1 MRRFVCLVLSGTLLA
16 GCASHPAKS
25 DKTTADGTAG
35 APGTKG
41 ANSKVVLTPD
51 TTLTGK
57 VVRLNESGRFV
68 VVNFPVGGLPAA
80 GQTLDVY
87 RQDLKV
93 GEVKISNFQQ
103 GDNTVADIITG
114 EAQVG
119 DELRTR

>member
-1 MRRFVCLVLSGTLLA
+1 MRRIACLVLTGTLLA
-16 GCASHPAKS
+16 GCASHPAKPV
-25 DKTTADGTAG
+25 KTTAG
-35 APGTKG
+35 APGTTD
-41 ANSKVVLTPD
+41 ANSKVIVTPD

-68 VVNFPVGGLPAA
+68 VVNFPVGGLPAT

-87 RQDLKV
+87 RQGLKV

-119 DELRTR
+119 DELRSR